1 MYFLGLKYYK
11 ILKPGCLS
19 HSLLLFPVHPFPAV
33 LTCEIIETQVDQSV
47 RAVKVEE
54 DREGPFLII
63 QRAAS
68 DHSQSL

>member
-1 MYFLGLKYYK
+1 MYFHGLKYYK

-19 HSLLLFPVHPFPAV
+19 HSVL